1 MCHACIYPSS
11 AEYWHSGESYERLLS
26 FRKEDQRRICSQRYD
41 SGNQHHVF
49 WGVWRASGLVA
60 HLAEDRQQFQ
70 KVDFDEVWRTTH
82 QVQDR
87 YIRETWVFYWMNAGQ
102 HLFYRPDSIALQSSL
117 SRQRKYIRWCN
128 HSWIFLTK
136 PLSTSVKI
144 LTSSWWMATTGGKK
158 RALVH
163 FSSQICNAVLK
174 RDPQQCTKY
183 NYQVLHK
190 QMREKVGLLAPY
202 PKCLKRVI
210 KRSRRLLVPT
220 KSYYQ

>member
-1 MCHACIYPSS
+1 
-11 AEYWHSGESYERLLS
+11 
-26 FRKEDQRRICSQRYD
+26 
-41 SGNQHHVF
+41 
-49 WGVWRASGLVA
+49 
-60 HLAEDRQQFQ
+60 
-70 KVDFDEVWRTTH
+70 
-82 QVQDR
+82 
-87 YIRETWVFYWMNAGQ
+87 
-102 HLFYRPDSIALQSSL
+102 
-117 SRQRKYIRWCN
+117 
-128 HSWIFLTK
+128 
-136 PLSTSVKI
+136 
-144 LTSSWWMATTGGKK
+144 MATTGGKK

-220 KSYYQ
+220 KSVVQANAEGLKQMLLVRKFQGVNLPSCDCAATIYSEILGEGLAYGFWQ